1 MFEFKPEKLFRDFKN
16 GVSESDG
23 IIPRTYTMTHSDETQ
38 DLFVTVGIIYDW
50 DKITEVR
57 DEVLAEWV
65 NEDGKYKMKVY
76 VHVDGQ
82 KGLKETTV
90 RNEIFRKELP
100 LALTAI
106 RYADHRFFNKNS
118 DLDDSPIIVHFNSSI
133 DEYNN
138 KENWGTFKQYKT
150 CNKEKVQEETSN
162 QKYKVKNMDRDITNE
177 CELEKDVI
185 VNFLNPYIQNQIW
198 ITYGRIQY
206 FCLSE
211 VEVLSITP
219 IKIDNPCKRKFE
231 VAVGMKVG
239 QDPPPYNNMIIEFL
253 VTSNG
258 VTTKSV
264 KNPR

>member
-1 MFEFKPEKLFRDFKN
+1 MFEFKPEKLIVDFKN
-16 GVSESDG
+16 GITETCG
-23 IIPRTYTMTHSDETQ
+23 IIPRTYTMTHSDETA
-38 DLFVTVGIIYDW
+38 DLFVTVGTIYDW

-57 DEVLAEWV
+57 DEVIAEWV
-65 NEDGKYKMKVY
+65 KEDGKYKIKVY

-82 KGLKETTV
+82 KGVKETAI
-90 RNEIFRKELP
+90 RNDIFRKELP

-106 RYADHRFFNKNS
+106 RYADNRFFNKNP
-118 DLDDSPIIVHFNSSI
+118 DLDNSQIIVHFNSSI
-133 DEYNN
+133 DDYNK
-138 KENWGTFKQYKT
+138 KENWGVFKQYST
-150 CNKEKVQEETSN
+150 CNKQKNNNEISKTLSKFRNSDRAISEE
-162 QKYKVKNMDRDITNE
+162 YK
-177 CELEKDVI
+177 LEKDVI

-219 IKIDNPCKRKFE
+219 IQIDHPCKRKFE
-231 VAVGMKVG
+231 VAVGMRIG